1 MFQFIPTINNLKK
14 TINFPGKVV
23 SKTVNRIVLKYSSGK
38 TNNEEYLELI
48 NNKKHEYFYDNIEE
62 ILSNS
67 DNEQINN
74 TEDDERL
81 FNNDDRIS
89 FTREQLVEYQQLM
102 KLLRFVKVCL
112 IKISSFV
119 SSINRST
126 FRVEDDVQ
134 HFYH

>member
-1 MFQFIPTINNLKK
+1 MFQCIPTINGLKK

-74 TEDDERL
+74 AEDDERL

-112 IKISSFV
+112 MKISSFV
-119 SSINRST
+119 SSINR
-126 FRVEDDVQ
+126 
-134 HFYH
+134 

>member
-1 MFQFIPTINNLKK
+1 LKK

-38 TNNEEYLELI
+38 TNNEEYLEL
-48 NNKKHEYFYDNIEE
+48 
-62 ILSNS
+62 
-67 DNEQINN
+67 INN

-119 SSINRST
+119 FSINRST
-126 FRVEDDVQ
+126 YRVEDDVQ